1 VSFWG
6 RDKRVAIKGVPDGLK
21 DVFAILTG
29 GGDITANA
37 TEALGACKRTK
48 SARHLLFHFHH
59 PHIPFPLIVVCALL
73 RRIDSPGEIP
83 GRRTVVPAG
92 SPWGDSGGDEWV
104 EALQEKAVFGR
115 SVNHAGRSV

>member
-1 VSFWG
+1 MELSV
-6 RDKRVAIKGVPDGLK
+6 KEQRVV
-21 DVFAILTG
+21 
-29 GGDITANA
+29 
-37 TEALGACKRTK
+37 ALPNEQ
-48 SARHLLFHFHH
+48 LQH
-59 PHIPFPLIVVCALL
+59 PLHQIVVCALL

-104 EALQEKAVFGR
+104 EALQEKAVYGR